1 MQKYKRIFQDEQ
13 KAIFINRIINEFSH
27 LEETT
32 ERPKL
37 PIVLKEIQEAS
48 KIVIE
53 TIKRNNEEQYKAL
66 VESIK
71 ESRE

>member
-1 MQKYKRIFQDEQ
+1 MQKYKRIFQDKQ
-13 KAIFINRIINEFSH
+13 KAFFINRIINEFSH

-32 ERPKL
+32 ERAKF
-37 PIVLKEIQEAS
+37 PIDLKEIQEAS

-53 TIKRNNEEQYKAL
+53 TIKRNDEEQYKAL

-71 ESRE
+71 